1 MGRKPAA
8 TFFSI
13 LALVSIIIVAMGAF
27 FFFYQNPR
35 QAEKLYGTPSDEINS
50 IQRLYYAN
58 RLVSNQDQ
66 LNQPHNP
73 FQEQIS
79 FSIRVGES
87 PQDITNRLQQLGLI
101 PDAGALRDYLV
112 YTGIDTALQAGDYLF
127 SAQMTPVEI
136 ADRMHGSS
144 PGEASLLILPGW
156 RLEEIAEALP
166 TTGLSIPPENF
177 LEIVN
182 NPPAGLMVSNFLL
195 SGATLEGFLS
205 PGTYLLPRQTS
216 VDELVVFLTNNFF
229 AQITGEMLTG
239 FQEQGLNLFQAVTLA
254 SIIEREAV
262 LEEEMPLIA
271 SVFLNRLAEGMKLES
286 DPTVQ
291 YAIGYHLRGET
302 WWKNPLLLEDLK
314 YESPYNTYLYP
325 ELPPGPISIPSP
337 AAIEAVASPAD
348 TPYFYFRATCD
359 SSGRH
364 FFARTFEEHVQ
375 NACTE

>member
-27 FFFYQNPR
+27 FVFYQNPR
-35 QAEKLYGTPSDEINS
+35 QAGKVFGTPSAEINS

-58 RLVSNQDQ
+58 RLISNQDE

-73 FQEQIS
+73 FQDQIS
-79 FSIRVGES
+79 FSIRIGES
-87 PQDITNRLQQLGLI
+87 PHDITNRLQQLGLI
-101 PDAGALRDYLV
+101 PDAGALRDYLI
-112 YTGIDTALQAGDYLF
+112 YTGIDTGLQAGDYLL
-127 SAQMTPVEI
+127 SARMTPVEI
-136 ADRMHGSS
+136 ADRLHGSS

-166 TTGLSIPPENF
+166 TTGLSIPPEKF

-182 NPPAGLMVSNFLL
+182 DPPAGLMVSNFLP

-205 PGTYLLPRQTS
+205 PGTYLLPRQTGA
-216 VDELVVFLTNNFF
+216 DELVVFLTNNFF

-271 SVFLNRLAEGMKLES
+271 SVFLNRLADGMKLET

-291 YAIGYHLRGET
+291 YAMGYDPRGET

-325 ELPPGPISIPSP
+325 ELPPGPISIPSR

-348 TPYFYFRATCD
+348 TPYYYFRATCD

-364 FFARTFEEHVQ
+364 LFARTFEEHVQ
-375 NACTE
+375 NACAE

>member
-13 LALVSIIIVAMGAF
+13 LAIASIIVVAMGAF
-27 FFFYQNPR
+27 FVFYENPR
-35 QAEKLYGTPSDEINS
+35 QAEKVFGTPSAEINS

-58 RLVSNQDQ
+58 RLISNQDE

-73 FQEQIS
+73 FQDQIS

-87 PQDITNRLQQLGLI
+87 PYDITNRLQQLGLI
-101 PDAGALRDYLV
+101 PDAGALRDYLI
-112 YTGIDTALQAGDYLF
+112 YTGIDTALQAGDYLL
-127 SAQMTPVEI
+127 SARMTPVGI
-136 ADRMHGSS
+136 ADRLHGSS
-144 PGEASLLILPGW
+144 PSEASLLILPGW

-166 TTGLSIPPENF
+166 TTGLSISPENF

-182 NPPAGLMVSNFLL
+182 NPPSGLMVSKFLP
-195 SGATLEGFLS
+195 SGASLEGFLS
-205 PGTYLLPRQTS
+205 PGTYLLPRQTD

-229 AQITGEMLTG
+229 AQINGEMLTG

-325 ELPPGPISIPSP
+325 ELPPGPISIPSR

-364 FFARTFEEHVQ
+364 LFARTFEEHVQ